1 LTDWLM
7 DCTLR
12 FRGRR
17 RRVSREA
24 RPEASMFGPLQFSQ
38 FDPSFDRLFAPMKRL
53 VDGARSNLR
62 GLLTRRRQLQ
72 HLQSEVDRLRK
83 QNRQLKSKTRKAAS
97 NGKDDT
103 EQPVRRP
110 PVGGVRFGDLRRLS
124 PISRNFGMNRGQPID
139 RYFIEKF
146 LTRHAEDIGG
156 RVLEIKDATYTRR
169 FGGDRVSVSD
179 VLDVADD
186 NPHATIVADLT
197 RAEHV
202 PSDTFD
208 CIILTQTLHFIYDVR
223 ASIATLCRILKPGG
237 VLLATFPGISQT
249 SCREH
254 GEYYCWAL
262 SKLSA
267 RRLFEEVF
275 PAQNIEV
282 SADGNVLAAIAFLHG
297 LAAEEL
303 RHEELD
309 SQSPDYEVLIT
320 LRAIRPDNSS
330 ARE

>member
-1 LTDWLM
+1 
-7 DCTLR
+7 
-12 FRGRR
+12 
-17 RRVSREA
+17 
-24 RPEASMFGPLQFSQ
+24 
-38 FDPSFDRLFAPMKRL
+38 
-53 VDGARSNLR
+53 
-62 GLLTRRRQLQ
+62 
-72 HLQSEVDRLRK
+72 
-83 QNRQLKSKTRKAAS
+83 
-97 NGKDDT
+97 
-103 EQPVRRP
+103 
-110 PVGGVRFGDLRRLS
+110 VGGVRFGDLRRLS

-139 RYFIEKF
+139 RYYIERF
-146 LTRHAEDIGG
+146 LSRHVEDIGG

-179 VLDVADD
+179 VLDVADA

-208 CIILTQTLHFIYDVR
+208 CIIFTQTLHFIYDVR
-223 ASIATLCRILKPGG
+223 ASIATLRRMLKPGG

-267 RRLFEEVF
+267 RRLFEEAF

-282 SADGNVLAAIAFLHG
+282 NADGNVLSAIAFLHG

-303 RHEELD
+303 RQVELD
-309 SQSPDYEVLIT
+309 NHSPDYEVLIT
-320 LRAIRPDNSS
+320 LRAVRPDNSS
-330 ARE
+330 GAQE